1 MTVPAE
7 QETAPNGQMGTDWAA
22 LGCSLDRAHY
32 AVSYARALLHE
43 IGMPCLDESTAD
55 TPERFVKALLE
66 LTAGARVNPDRHLAR
81 TFPAPTEDPGMIVV
95 PGVSFVSLCEHHVLA
110 FTGVAHLAYIPAPG
124 ARVVGLSK
132 LPRMVAEYAAR
143 PQMQERLG
151 AQITDAITR
160 NLDTLG
166 AACVI
171 RSAHSCMT
179 LRGARAD
186 GAEMVTSHL
195 TGEFR
200 SDPAVRAEFL
210 ALVGLG

>member
-1 MTVPAE
+1 VPAE
-7 QETAPNGQMGTDWAA
+7 REAPANGLVGTDWEA
-22 LGCSLDRAHY
+22 LGCSRDQAHY

-43 IGMPCLDESTAD
+43 LGMPCLDESTTG

-66 LTAGARVNPDRHLAR
+66 LTAGLRVDPDRHLAR

-95 PGVSFVSLCEHHVLA
+95 PGIAFVSLCEHHVLA
-110 FTGVAHLAYIPAPG
+110 FTGTAHLAYIPAPG
-124 ARVVGLSK
+124 GRVVGLSK

-179 LRGARAD
+179 IRGARAT

-195 TGEFR
+195 AGEFR
-200 SDPAVRAEFL
+200 NDPAVRAEFL
-210 ALVGLG
+210 ALVGVG